1 MVITTTSRMLLLG
14 SAFARGSPPAVR
26 SQDGAPLPTFSIP
39 TLQLNANNPYSC
51 PEGVK
56 ITDPEE
62 NWKVSGP
69 ALGGWLVI
77 EPWVTPS
84 LFYQFLGT
92 DEKYKSVDETAAHT
106 AMDAYS
112 FCTVLGDDEA
122 NRQLRLHWA
131 AWVRDEDIKA
141 IAAAGANVIRVPV
154 PDCECQTLRSPCHA
168 LTLRRFLVGIFV
180 PREPFIGCWDGAL
193 EELDRLV
200 ELCRKYNLKM
210 LIDVHTAPGS
220 QNGFDNSGRTWNLK
234 WDIDPATGLPVFNH
248 WGVRSADWIGTWDL
262 AKWTCELRAT
272 CDFLWRPFLATHLSP
287 YLRPLQTAGSTTM
300 NTSTTRCPSST

>member
-1 MVITTTSRMLLLG
+1 MNDEGGLRVPFEFVKMYLAAVSSKSVSRIQVPTSLFPMIITATSRMLLLC
-14 SAFARGSPPAVR
+14 SAFARGSPPAV
-26 SQDGAPLPTFSIP
+26 QDGAPLPTFSIP

-168 LTLRRFLVGIFV
+168 LTLRRF
-180 PREPFIGCWDGAL
+180 
-193 EELDRLV
+193 
-200 ELCRKYNLKM
+200 
-210 LIDVHTAPGS
+210 
-220 QNGFDNSGRTWNLK
+220 
-234 WDIDPATGLPVFNH
+234 
-248 WGVRSADWIGTWDL
+248 
-262 AKWTCELRAT
+262 
-272 CDFLWRPFLATHLSP
+272 
-287 YLRPLQTAGSTTM
+287 
-300 NTSTTRCPSST
+300 

>member
-1 MVITTTSRMLLLG
+1 MCAAPMGMHDLGTLRFRAASRRTRVGARRLAARRLMVITTTSRMLLLG

-69 ALGGWLVI
+69 AIGGWLVI

-92 DEKYKSVDETAAHT
+92 DEKYKSVEETAAHT

-131 AWVRDEDIKA
+131 AWVRDEDVKA

-168 LTLRRFLVGIFV
+168 LTLRRL
-180 PREPFIGCWDGAL
+180 
-193 EELDRLV
+193 
-200 ELCRKYNLKM
+200 
-210 LIDVHTAPGS
+210 
-220 QNGFDNSGRTWNLK
+220 
-234 WDIDPATGLPVFNH
+234 
-248 WGVRSADWIGTWDL
+248 
-262 AKWTCELRAT
+262 
-272 CDFLWRPFLATHLSP
+272 
-287 YLRPLQTAGSTTM
+287 
-300 NTSTTRCPSST
+300 

>member
-1 MVITTTSRMLLLG
+1 MNDEGGLRVPFEFVKMHLAAVSSKSVSRIQVPTSLFPMIITATSRMLLLG

-168 LTLRRFLVGIFV
+168 LTLRRF
-180 PREPFIGCWDGAL
+180 
-193 EELDRLV
+193 
-200 ELCRKYNLKM
+200 
-210 LIDVHTAPGS
+210 
-220 QNGFDNSGRTWNLK
+220 
-234 WDIDPATGLPVFNH
+234 
-248 WGVRSADWIGTWDL
+248 
-262 AKWTCELRAT
+262 
-272 CDFLWRPFLATHLSP
+272 
-287 YLRPLQTAGSTTM
+287 
-300 NTSTTRCPSST
+300 